1 MDRITLAVILA
12 IVVGVLATFNW
23 LIDGAQQR
31 VLDGLKVD
39 TLERNE
45 ERKRSTQDA
54 LQNNN
59 PDRDPNVALDSLR
72 QRQSD
77 DP

>member
-12 IVVGVLATFNW
+12 IVVGSLLAFNW
-23 LIDGAQQR
+23 LIDGVEQR
-31 VLDGLKVD
+31 VLDGLKID